1 MLFLDPVV
9 PGETATGFCHETVV
23 LWQFLGIVL
32 LVLKIVIPL
41 ILIILGMVDLG
52 KAVIASKDDAVSK
65 SAKQLLMRLIAA
77 IVIFFIPTIVSAVFG
92 LIGSF
97 NDEVRDDY
105 EICRT
110 CIEHP
115 NRSAD
120 ITGSC
125 KSYM

>member
-1 MLFLDPVV
+1 MFLLDVV
-9 PGETATGFCHETVV
+9 PGDVATGFCHETVV

-32 LVLKIVIPL
+32 MVVKIVIPL

-52 KAVIASKDDAVSK
+52 KAVISSEDKAISK
-65 SAKQLLMRLIAA
+65 SAKSLLMRLIAA
-77 IVIFFIPTIVSAVFG
+77 IVIFFVPTIVSAIFG

-97 NDEVRDDY
+97 NDDVKADY
-105 EICRT
+105 DVCRT

-120 ITGSC
+120 VVGSC

>member
-9 PGETATGFCHETVV
+9 PGETANGFCHETVV

-77 IVIFFIPTIVSAVFG
+77 IVIFFIPTIISAVFG

-97 NDEVRDDY
+97 NEEVRDDY

-120 ITGSC
+120 VTGSC